1 MNKIFLTILISYVLL
16 AFLGAV
22 ILSFDVMRV
31 RPIAFIDLLFTAT
44 SAVCVTGLIVANTAT
59 DFSIYGQGIILLLIQ
74 AGGFGYMSLAGFLFL
89 LIGKRVDFKG
99 KMTLKESLDYPT
111 MQGLIKYLKK
121 IFIFTLCIE
130 LVGAVLLTLNFM
142 LDMSLTKAIW
152 AGIFHSVSAFNNAG
166 FSIFEYNLMGYR
178 DNFVL
183 NLTIC
188 FLIIFGGL
196 GFLVLSECFNFYKK
210 SSRISIHTRI
220 VLIAT
225 AICLVLGIFVLL
237 VFEWNNPKSIGEYDV
252 FSKFLTTFF
261 ASVNLRTSGFNTIDL
276 STLNDQSLFFSSLL
290 MIVGAAPG
298 GTAGG
303 IKVTTVA
310 VLLIYAYCSLRDK
323 DPVVF
328 KREIPEAI
336 VKKAFLIF
344 IIATL
349 YIVVSIMILSATN
362 DKTNSFFLGLLF
374 EICSA
379 FGTVGVSVGDGGSLS
394 LSAKFSE
401 FGKLYIILLMFM
413 GRVGVLVFSMAIL
426 KKSKSINIKYP
437 QEGVVL

>member
-31 RPIAFIDLLFTAT
+31 RPIAFIDLFFTAT

-59 DFSIYGQGIILLLIQ
+59 DFSVYGQGIILLLIQ

-225 AICLVLGIFVLL
+225 AICLVLGTFVLL

-276 STLNDQSLFFSSLL
+276 SILNDQSLFFSSLL